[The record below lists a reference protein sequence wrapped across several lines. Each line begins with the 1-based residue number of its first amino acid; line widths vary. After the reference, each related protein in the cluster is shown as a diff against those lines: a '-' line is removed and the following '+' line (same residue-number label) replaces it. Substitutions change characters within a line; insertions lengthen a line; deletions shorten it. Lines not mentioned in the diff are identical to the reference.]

1 MKLLYFFIL
10 PTILFVQV
18 ASAEMS
24 KTTVFSLNTIYVDRD
39 YDVNGV
45 KSQNKE
51 TDTDLRLTRIEKNWA
66 YGAIYTLSSND
77 SSDSNRSAYGI
88 SGGYFSDKDFYMAA
102 HYFISSKYNAG
113 GGVEYSGG
121 SGYGVDLGF
130 LSKITSSFYAG
141 IVLTHRNL
149 TYNQQSS
156 PAGNSAV
163 SVTQK
168 ELLPLFTFAVVFM

>member
-1 MKLLYFFIL
+1 MKTSLFIF
-10 PTILFVQV
+10 ISSVLFMQS
-18 ASAEMS
+18 ASADMS
-24 KTTVFSLNTIYVDRD
+24 KMTVVSLNTIYIDRD

-88 SGGYFSDKDFYMAA
+88 SGGYFSEKDFYMTA
-102 HYFISSKYNAG
+102 HYFISAKYHAA
-113 GGVEYSGG
+113 GVEYSGG
-121 SGYGVDLGF
+121 SGYGVDIGF
-130 LSKITSSFYAG
+130 LSKITPSFYVGLLMA
-141 IVLTHRNL
+141 HRSF
-149 TYNQQSS
+149 TYSQQSS
-156 PAGNSAV
+156 PAGNTAV